1 MTLFSCYNTQ
11 YVAMKRRRNVGMNVI
26 IICLGGCLLLFVHF
40 EVILNLSQ
48 FPDFLSTF
56 LKYVKTIILSS
67 LRQHNDMILTNN
79 VMSPEVTH
87 SRLNPADQ
95 TRGRAE
101 G

>member
-1 MTLFSCYNTQ
+1 M
-11 YVAMKRRRNVGMNVI
+11 
-26 IICLGGCLLLFVHF
+26 LFVHF

-87 SRLNPADQ
+87 SVSIPP
-95 TRGRAE
+95 TRHVVELKGERPEVA